1 MNELIAAALA
11 EMNVCMPGKVEAY
24 DGKTVTARPAM
35 PKQLANGETLAA
47 PLIVQVPVC
56 WPIADGGSAMITVP
70 LKAGDPVVL
79 HFSQRSLEN
88 WLSGSDQAPDDPR
101 QFDLTDAF
109 ATPVMR
115 PGPQA
120 DTENVSIQY
129 GPGSMKLAPDGSL
142 TIRVPRKHVIAD
154 ETVFDS
160 PVTING
166 LLTYT
171 AGMAGSGG
179 QGNSISIKGGANFE
193 GGQITHNGKRIDS
206 GHKHNNVQPGG
217 GISGEVV

>member
-1 MNELIAAALA
+1 MNEQIAVALA
-11 EMNVCMPGKVEAY
+11 EVNVCLPGVIQAY
-24 DGKTVTARPAM
+24 DGVSATVRPAL

-47 PLIVQVPVC
+47 PMIVQVPVC
-56 WPIADGGSAMITVP
+56 WPIADGGRAMITVP
-70 LKAGDPVVL
+70 LKAGDPVLL

-109 ATPVMR
+109 ASPVMR

-120 DTENVSIQY
+120 DTDNVSVQY
-129 GPGSMKLAPDGSL
+129 GAGSMKLAPDGSL
-142 TIRVPRKHVIAD
+142 TIRVPRQHVIAD

-179 QGNSISIKGGANFE
+179 QGHSISIQG
-193 GGQITHNGKRIDS
+193 
-206 GHKHNNVQPGG
+206 
-217 GISGEVV
+217 